1 MEQTEFETVDQGI
14 AALTN
19 KKALRDKMGGAMWWN
34 VLNDECLKL
43 ADDIT
48 ALAKKQGTYTETRQR
63 IVDLFDGE
71 LA

>member
-1 MEQTEFETVDQGI
+1 MEQAKFETIDQGMT
-14 AALTN
+14 ALTE

-48 ALAKKQGTYTETRQR
+48 ALARVQGAYTETRQR
-63 IVDLFDGE
+63 IIDLFDGE